1 MAGKRITKSV
11 ESLKEV
17 VGLVDSLGTSVDF
30 LEERLRGVF
39 VQLSNMGQL
48 PPINFN
54 KTTQGSQSAAP
65 QFTAA
70 STPSAPMP
78 QTLSNLGIAPHEP
91 SQTRY
96 NHVSPNFSF
105 PPSVVHPNASMSSV
119 FGPEISPA
127 MRDVRSREGERKQN
141 AVAAP
146 DPDQNLGSPFAKNKT
161 EDLRRTFGTLND
173 TLIGT
178 NNTLSR
184 LATSLEDFTKG
195 QKSKGSDP
203 VKEQAIAEERKP
215 RQNSP
220 KEENPYRD
228 DGKEFS
234 IFDKKAIFGALGAV
248 SAAVSTYFKT
258 EVATRSIGVGS
269 QRIGEM
275 ARFGIAG
282 SMQERAL
289 DSAMATDA
297 GSMLRYQGDILLP
310 GQTKYLGRGGFNNA
324 LEVSGRETNDRLE
337 LEKAKHSG
345 SVSSSFTTG
354 VVATGLGLVGGAA
367 LGMSA
372 VPALALAAFAG
383 VGTLAS
389 GLLGA
394 SNDTYSQ
401 LTDGGLAS
409 SFIGPLIY
417 GGKDNAKRVAAD
429 NRSKVRS
436 QFEQETYENTLALQ
450 ESELKSN
457 KRNEAAYGTYLQSVK
472 SRMAN
477 TTMIGGYSMGA
488 YSNISPKVMEN
499 YEEAINKVEDMKM
512 DISNGTSPLAP
523 GYNGEFYN
531 LNADENLK
539 VTDAF
544 GWRTHPIT
552 GVREKHKGTDRAP
565 KDKNNPVLP
574 RVRSGVTG
582 EVIMAGP
589 DNHLGFAVRILDKR
603 GGIFTSGHLE
613 EGSLPKKGDQILAGE
628 FIGRIAKRVPGD
640 PNSTAPHNHT
650 SYKDKLLGYIDFD
663 TLTATN
669 SVDQVVSSKKIGAE
683 KALSPVSTF
692 TVSEINKNYNIDMEQ
707 LYNYRARLLNVM
719 EPYDV
724 KRDKQGNIIGENAQN
739 ITKTTGLLDLQQAG
753 LGSFDTLI
761 GNLGGLNQARG
772 TNDNTGALR
781 EIMTSAVAAG
791 FDRSRSAQQFVES
804 VTDLSGRLGVT
815 DTESLSKSLSFSS
828 KLLSA
833 DSNSG
838 RADEKGLSN
847 AKNAMESL
855 ASATSESDGLMG
867 AVKAA
872 VLTRQG
878 VRLNSGAQIYATM
891 SSAQMSSTINTL
903 DKHKNL
909 KNISDIKNYEIEAL
923 LQVADGNTAEEKRA
937 SVLETLKKMRSAVNN
952 VQNSAA
958 RSIGDK
964 SMSYDD
970 LRQNMIGKTD
980 KQKEEMLRAEM
991 QKHGVAIEATG
1002 KMTAKAAALQYYED
1016 FSDGKALFKLSNSSL
1031 KQIEI
1036 LGRTAA
1042 TTAANAASSGG
1053 ADAAGRTGAV
1063 MAEASS
1069 SLDDLRKS
1077 VGSGTTIKTKTLTI
1091 RSTDDF
1097 DKAVRDSKG
1106 KAELEEYSKKSR
1118 LEIAAEAK
1126 ASSGFNRDS
1135 TVKID
1140 NTSIQSLATA
1150 IVDALKGKPSG
1161 KGEATL
1167 QKK

>member
-54 KTTQGSQSAAP
+54 KTTQGGQSAAP
-65 QFTAA
+65 QFTAVQTP
-70 STPSAPMP
+70 STPIPPA
-78 QTLSNLGIAPHEP
+78 LSYLGVAPHEP

-203 VKEQAIAEERKP
+203 VKEQTIAEERKP
-215 RQNSP
+215 RQNLP

-228 DGKEFS
+228 EGKEFS

-297 GSMLRYQGDILLP
+297 GSLLRYQGDILLP

-345 SVSSSFTTG
+345 SVSSSFTNG
-354 VVATGLGLVGGAA
+354 VMATGLGIIGGVA
-367 LGMSA
+367 LGMA
-372 VPALALAAFAG
+372 APGALAVGAVAG
-383 VGTLAS
+383 LGTLAN

-409 SFIGPLIY
+409 SFMGPLIY
-417 GGKDNAKRVAAD
+417 GGRDNAKRVAAD
-429 NRSKVRS
+429 NKSRARS
-436 QFEQETYENTLALQ
+436 QLEQETYENALGLQ
-450 ESELKSN
+450 EAELKAN
-457 KRNEAAYGTYLQSVK
+457 KQNEVAYSTYLQSVK
-472 SRMAN
+472 SRKAN
-477 TTMIGGYSMGA
+477 TTLIGGYSIGA
-488 YSNISPKVMEN
+488 YSSLPFGVEEQYASAINGNHRFSDTPTEETKLKLDGPFAAGQNGQFFNYLSPKSKSGAN
-499 YEEAINKVEDMKM
+499 IWGRSSPFGPDRINPKTGVGKEFH
-512 DISNGTSPLAP
+512 NGTDYAAP
-523 GYNGEFYN
+523 
-531 LNADENLK
+531 A
-539 VTDAF
+539 
-544 GWRTHPIT
+544 
-552 GVREKHKGTDRAP
+552 GTDVPSFVAGKVIHSGHSKTLTNSVMIQDDHGGVATVGHLDKNFLPKVGERIELGQIIGKVGKYDP
-565 KDKNNPVLP
+565 KDPHSSGEHIHVKYKN
-574 RVRSGVTG
+574 RSGVLVDPETLINPNTM
-582 EVIMAGP
+582 EQIA
-589 DNHLGFAVRILDKR
+589 
-603 GGIFTSGHLE
+603 TSR
-613 EGSLPKKGDQILAGE
+613 KKEAD
-628 FIGRIAKRVPGD
+628 
-640 PNSTAPHNHT
+640 
-650 SYKDKLLGYIDFD
+650 
-663 TLTATN
+663 
-669 SVDQVVSSKKIGAE
+669 
-683 KALSPVSTF
+683 KALTPISTVDI
-692 TVSEINKNYNIDMEQ
+692 TDIHKKYNLDMEQ
-707 LYNYRARLLNVM
+707 LYNYRARVLNVVNPDSV
-719 EPYDV
+719 EA
-724 KRDKQGNIIGENAQN
+724 KNISR
-739 ITKTTGLLDLQQAG
+739 TTGLLDLQQAG
-753 LGSFDTLI
+753 LGSFDTLV

-772 TNDNTGALR
+772 TNDNTSALR

-804 VTDLSGRLGVT
+804 VVDLSGRLGVT
-815 DTESLSKSLSFSS
+815 DTDSLSKSLSLSS
-828 KLLSA
+828 KLMSA
-833 DSNSG
+833 DITSD
-838 RADEKGLSN
+838 RADEKGLSK
-847 AKNAMESL
+847 AKSAMESL

-872 VLTRQG
+872 VLTRRG
-878 VRLNSGAQIYATM
+878 VKLNSGAHIYATM
-891 SSAQMSSTINTL
+891 SSAQISSMINTL
-903 DKHKNL
+903 EDKKGVN
-909 KNISDIKNYEIEAL
+909 SIKDVNNFDAEAL
-923 LQVADGNTAEEKRA
+923 LQVAEGKTFQEKRQWVVDNLKQLRTSIGSVQNAAATSVGDKAKPVDKLFAEIKDKPLQEQYEAIRAEAQKHAVSGSVNGRMNPDAAAQQYIESFTSRLDMSKPGQKSLEDLIKSGNAAYTNKIDESVSA
-937 SVLETLKKMRSAVNN
+937 SV
-952 VQNSAA
+952 
-958 RSIGDK
+958 D
-964 SMSYDD
+964 SM
-970 LRQNMIGKTD
+970 
-980 KQKEEMLRAEM
+980 
-991 QKHGVAIEATG
+991 
-1002 KMTAKAAALQYYED
+1002 
-1016 FSDGKALFKLSNSSL
+1016 
-1031 KQIEI
+1031 
-1036 LGRTAA
+1036 
-1042 TTAANAASSGG
+1042 
-1053 ADAAGRTGAV
+1053 GRTGSARATSPMTV
-1063 MAEASS
+1063 
-1069 SLDDLRKS
+1069 
-1077 VGSGTTIKTKTLTI
+1077 SGMRGLVAKGYNLNVPGLGLI
-1091 RSTDDF
+1091 SGVADF
-1097 DKAVRDSKG
+1097 DEKSKTTVG
-1106 KAELEEYSKKSR
+1106 KKSLEEYGKRGVAS
-1118 LEIAAEAK
+1118 IAAEAK
-1126 ASSGFNRDS
+1126 AFSRFGPDS
-1135 TVKID
+1135 PVKID
-1140 NTSIQSLATA
+1140 DGSIRSLANE
-1150 IVDALKGKPSG
+1150 IVKALKGQPTGNG
-1161 KGEATL
+1161 KSIIG
-1167 QKK
+1167 K